1 MPYMFPFQIKEK
13 IPSVV
18 KTIWTRMNQNSEDRV
33 HSSEPRNLELQFQNK
48 PALSVL
54 TGAHIKG
61 EDGSS
66 IKIALIDV
74 VKREVVKSG
83 FEASAKVEIL
93 VLRADPDGDEGH
105 VWTPVEFKL
114 NIVTDRKVNLRKKT
128 FVELKEGMGSLGE
141 IYFPNSRF
149 SMKKCQLR
157 LEARIDG
164 TFNGARVR
172 EAKSDSFTLED
183 YRKTY
188 VKKHDFPSLSD
199 EVWRLKN
206 ISRCGQCKKRLHK
219 KNIKT
224 VKDFLKKFFLDREGL
239 QDILGKGMSEKA
251 LNETV
256 KHGLKCILDDKYLY
270 YHPGSQPKT
279 GVVFND
285 VGQIMGRLVESHYVP
300 VADLSENERAE
311 AQKLVVSAFE
321 HWGGVIPYD
330 GSSSNSLQIPSVPN
344 VGTSHMVAGTD
355 DPQPSTA
362 PVAEGQKLE
371 VSAFEHWEGV
381 ITYDGSSSNSLQIP
395 SVPNVGTSH
404 MVAGTDDPQ
413 PSTAPVVSTSD
424 LIAAC
429 DPPQPIP
436 SYPETISASDS
447 IGTVIGME
455 NLYSSSDG
463 SFQYGVVYTPERTI
477 FEQMVLELMGENGPL
492 LAGDDWAVPIDNAQ
506 SRRGSKMGHAIY
518 ALIFLQRI
526 MVVYL
531 ESVRKRQRLY

>member
-1 MPYMFPFQIKEK
+1 MGDGDSTPIDNSSDEGSTWLELAVLCEIKHVIEPLLETLPPGWLADSHVWPEGNGNSSNGLTTTVSVSKEEVELLVIRIIERVMPLFADRVQEVIKEK

-18 KTIWTRMNQNSEDRV
+18 ETIWTRVNQNSEDRV
-33 HSSEPRNLELQFQNK
+33 HSSKPRNLELQFQNK

-83 FEASAKVEIL
+83 LEASAKVEIL

-114 NIVTDRKVNLRKKT
+114 NIVTDRKVNLRKKA
-128 FVELKEGMGSLGE
+128 FVKLKEGMGSIGE

-172 EAKSDSFTLED
+172 EAKSDTFTLED

-206 ISRCGQCKKRLHK
+206 ISRRGQCKKRLHK

-239 QDILGKGMSEKA
+239 QDILGNGMSDKE

-256 KHGLKCILDDKYLY
+256 EHGLKCKLDNRYLY
-270 YHPGSQPKT
+270 CHPGYQPIT
-279 GVVFND
+279 GIVFDD
-285 VGQIMGRLVESHYVP
+285 VGQVMGRLVESHYVP
-300 VADLSENERAE
+300 VAYLAENEKAE

-321 HWGGVIPYD
+321 HWRDVSKYD
-330 GSSSNSLQIPSVPN
+330 ESSSNSLQIPSVSN
-344 VGTSHMVAGTD
+344 VGISHSVAGTD

-362 PVAEGQKLE
+362 P
-371 VSAFEHWEGV
+371 
-381 ITYDGSSSNSLQIP
+381 
-395 SVPNVGTSH
+395 
-404 MVAGTDDPQ
+404 
-413 PSTAPVVSTSD
+413 AP
-424 LIAAC
+424 
-429 DPPQPIP
+429 
-436 SYPETISASDS
+436 TISASDS
-447 IGTVIGME
+447 IGMRDSRI
-455 NLYSSSDG
+455 SSEGNFYNRFS
-463 SFQYGVVYTPERTI
+463 E
-477 FEQMVLELMGENGPL
+477 
-492 LAGDDWAVPIDNAQ
+492 
-506 SRRGSKMGHAIY
+506 
-518 ALIFLQRI
+518 
-526 MVVYL
+526 
-531 ESVRKRQRLY
+531 